1 MGIFTPL
8 VLGLLVGTRLINAC
22 LVLGLAVSPRLIG
35 TPLVLGL
42 LVGTRLID
50 ACLVLGLAVS
60 PRLIGTPL
68 VFGLLV
74 GTRLI
79 DALLVLGLLVGTRLI
94 DALLGLG
101 LSGTPRIGDALG
113 LHFEVLRRSTP
124 STGQELAVVEDELF
138 PRKVAALVRIYANHV
153 PLRDAYSRG
162 FRPVQQAVLVGIG
175 LTEDRADLL
184 EGDSLALGLGAPNED
199 ESEDD
204 QLSGFLHG
212 ALLRAGFAHGVA
224 KCEWHANR
232 PGTPNPNPR
241 APEGAHVDRATPL
254 RTLSVPRMGQ

>member
-1 MGIFTPL
+1 M
-8 VLGLLVGTRLINAC
+8 
-22 LVLGLAVSPRLIG
+22 
-35 TPLVLGL
+35 
-42 LVGTRLID
+42 
-50 ACLVLGLAVS
+50 
-60 PRLIGTPL
+60 
-68 VFGLLV
+68 
-74 GTRLI
+74 
-79 DALLVLGLLVGTRLI
+79 I
-94 DALLGLG
+94 DALLGFF

-162 FRPVQQAVLVGIG
+162 FRPVQQAVLIGIG

-184 EGDSLALGLGAPNED
+184 EGDSLALGLGAPDED

-204 QLSGFLHG
+204 QLVEFLHG

-232 PGTPNPNPR
+232 SGNPNPNPR

-254 RTLSVPRMGQ
+254 RTLPVPRMGQ